1 MFSKKAQLA
10 AAVYQDTPLKGNEPD
25 HYIPRANGGTDDVAN
40 CHIIPRETNRSKGA
54 KQIKLRLW
62 QSEFLRQWDLSQK
75 ASFLCVAIPGAGKT
89 VAALTVARQFLDHGS
104 DRRLLIVVPTLNLRE
119 QWQREAAAFAIQ
131 LQTKEFGEDFK
142 GDWRGGV
149 TTYQSLDALAQL
161 FRLMC
166 ARNRVLVILDEPHH
180 CGDQARWGSLT
191 KTAFEPAAR
200 RLLLSG
206 TPFRTDGTA
215 IPFVEYDGG
224 GFCLPDFRYDYPNAL
239 RDYVVRT
246 FSFDYSRGSYDEVLA
261 TGERVTHEFHGDI
274 SEDEASLRLRNILN
288 PSGQF
293 VAETIRQAHA
303 KLQEVRRHIPDAGA
317 MAVCIDQSHAAKV
330 AQVIKRETGCTP
342 SVIVSDS
349 DVATDD
355 VNSFRKSD
363 KQWIVSVRQVSEGT
377 DIKRLHVLCYLT
389 NATTELFFRQ
399 LIGRVCRTRYQDEMS
414 PDAPNEEAASLDLE
428 AFVYLPADPRLIEN
442 ARNIES
448 AQMRALRELSDKEK
462 RQLEPRELQP
472 ILSMFAGSEHQGT
485 DRIIVCGKEYAQWQ
499 ADVIKGMATT
509 GGLPME
515 KAVALYE
522 AGYGLRSVNHEPP
535 ESSEQVEQEPEE
547 VLLHNA
553 RVEGQKRAFRLSKA
567 LGVAVEQIHRQYKP
581 ADLLT
586 LSEALAKN
594 DDLLRRLAEASQ

>member
-1 MFSKKAQLA
+1 MFSEKTKLA
-10 AAVYQDTPLKGNEPD
+10 AAVYQDQPLKNNEAD
-25 HYIPRANGGTDDVAN
+25 HYIARANGGTDDVTN

-54 KQIKLRLW
+54 KQIQLRVW
-62 QSEFLRQWDLSQK
+62 QAEFVRQWDSSQK
-75 ASFLCVAIPGAGKT
+75 GSFLCVAIPGAGKT
-89 VAALTVARQFLDHGS
+89 VAALTVARQFLDQGS

-119 QWQREAAAFAIQ
+119 QWQREAATFAIQ
-131 LQTKEFGEDFK
+131 LQTKEFGADFK

-166 ARNRVLVILDEPHH
+166 AQNRVLVILDEPHH

-191 KTAFEPAAR
+191 KTAFESCAR

-206 TPFRTDGTA
+206 TPFRTDGTP

-246 FSFDYSRGSYDEVLA
+246 FNFDYSRGSYEEVLA

-274 SEDEASLRLRNILN
+274 TEDEASFRLRNILN
-288 PSGQF
+288 PTGQF

-317 MAVCIDQSHAAKV
+317 MAVCIDQAHAAKV
-330 AQVIKRETGCTP
+330 AEVIKTETGCTP
-342 SVIVSDS
+342 SIVVSDS

-399 LIGRVCRTRYQDEMS
+399 LIGRVCRTRYQDARS
-414 PDAPNEEAASLDLE
+414 PKAPSGEAADLDLE

-448 AQMRALRELSDKEK
+448 AQMRALLELSDKEK
-462 RQLEPRELQP
+462 REMEPREMQP
-472 ILSMFAGSEHQGT
+472 ALSIFAGSEHQGT

-499 ADVIKGMATT
+499 ADVIKSMATA

-515 KAVALYE
+515 KAVALYD
-522 AGYGLRSVNHEPP
+522 AGFGLRSSAQPEPSKP
-535 ESSEQVEQEPEE
+535 QAQEPEE
-547 VLLHNA
+547 VLLERA
-553 RVEGQKRAFRLSKA
+553 RKEGQQLAWRLSKT
-567 LGVAVEQIHRQYKP
+567 LDVEVKQVHKVYKP
-581 ADLLT
+581 ADQLT
-586 LSEALAKN
+586 LKEALAKN
-594 DDLLRRLAEASQ
+594 ADLMRRLSEAKR